1 MPYLPSTMRPKVTD
15 AQLDE
20 AAQKLDNL
28 AWKTLCQRTQTA
40 QILERLREQITE
52 ARKQGCSWKVIAE
65 QVTSVTDYKITPNML
80 ATHFTKKQIDKAAE
94 KILEEDNAALAQAPK
109 STQMKHNI

>member
-15 AQLDE
+15 TQLDE

-40 QILERLREQITE
+40 QILERLREQITT

-65 QVTSVTDYKITPNML
+65 QVTSVTEYKITPNMMAL
-80 ATHFTKKQIDKAAE
+80 HFTKKSVDTKAE
-94 KILEEDNAALAQAPK
+94 KILEEDSMALAQAPK
-109 STQMKHNI
+109 NAPPIWA